1 MTAEIAN
8 GPIPCGRCGK
18 DIPAFAVLYRVTPA
32 KLPRCK
38 ACAEPLVNT
47 LPGVELEAPTAKV
60 SYQVP
65 DKFTRFDRR
74 YTAGTVRAAILD
86 ARQKQSGEKA

>member
-8 GPIPCGRCGK
+8 GPIPCGSCGK

-32 KLPRCK
+32 RLPRCK
-38 ACAEPLVNT
+38 DCAAPLVNM
-47 LPGVELEAPTAKV
+47 LPSVEFEQPPAKA

-86 ARQKQSGEKA
+86 ARQKQSGEKL